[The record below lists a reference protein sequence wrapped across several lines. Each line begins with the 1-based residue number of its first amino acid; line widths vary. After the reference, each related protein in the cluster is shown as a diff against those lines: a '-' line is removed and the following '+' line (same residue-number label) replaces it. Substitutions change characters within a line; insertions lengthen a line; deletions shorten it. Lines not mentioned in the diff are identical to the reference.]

1 MIAPTIRREPI
12 PAPSPPP
19 APLDVVLAE
28 LARTGIRPT
37 RSAVVA
43 AALDAGHGAEFAAA
57 LARRAEV
64 AR

>member
-12 PAPSPPP
+12 LVPPPPP
-19 APLDVVLAE
+19 APLDALLAE
-28 LARTGIRPT
+28 LARAGTRPT
-37 RSAVVA
+37 RASVLA